1 VNRAAQ
7 LDALRRIA
15 DVKNMLARQELLR
28 SDHQAQGLPVERID
42 DFVEI
47 LRGCLAVIEASLKT
61 DDLEPLLL
69 APPTT
74 LAREAA

>member
-1 VNRAAQ
+1 
-7 LDALRRIA
+7 
-15 DVKNMLARQELLR
+15 
-28 SDHQAQGLPVERID
+28 
-42 DFVEI
+42 
-47 LRGCLAVIEASLKT
+47 LRGCLAVVEASLKT